1 MVSGLPIFAASQSLA
16 AARQYRVTGYDF
28 QFRHGAPVS
37 KLELLI
43 VNLRRF
49 LGLGIRKRD

>member
-28 QFRHGAPVS
+28 QFRHGASVS